1 MKVLSLFIAAGVLAL
16 ANANCPPLWT
26 KLGGSCYRYFGF
38 PRPMRIAERV
48 CAQFTSCSDT
58 GATAVAHLASI
69 ATGSENTFL
78 YNLIESVAPELPP
91 APVWIGLNDIVREG
105 QFTWPDGTQ
114 YVYKNW
120 ERGHPGQAADC
131 AAMPGERPGAGWIN
145 IGCNEEF
152 SYICKMPADVPA
164 DPGHGITPVDPGMG
178 PAPYY
183 WQGVLDAGLYY

>member
-1 MKVLSLFIAAGVLAL
+1 MKVLSLFIAAGLLAL
-16 ANANCPPLWT
+16 ANANGCPPLWT
-26 KLGGSCYRYFGF
+26 KLGGGCYRYFGF

-48 CAQFTSCSDT
+48 CAQFTSCSDAGT
-58 GATAVAHLASI
+58 TAVAHLASI
-69 ATGSENTFL
+69 ANGAENTFL

-105 QFTWPDGTQ
+105 MFTWPDGTQ

-120 ERGHPGQAADC
+120 ERGHPTGSGNADC

-145 IGCNEEF
+145 IPCNEEF
-152 SYICKMPADVPA
+152 SYICKMPADQEPQHGGPL
-164 DPGHGITPVDPGMG
+164 DPGTG

-183 WQGVLDAGLYY
+183 WGYYY